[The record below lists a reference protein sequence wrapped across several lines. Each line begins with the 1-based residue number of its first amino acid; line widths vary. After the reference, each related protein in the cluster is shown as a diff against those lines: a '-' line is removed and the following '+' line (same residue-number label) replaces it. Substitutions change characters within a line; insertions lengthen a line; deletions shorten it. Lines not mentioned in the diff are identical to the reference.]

1 MDHSAKGDAAINF
14 SVSIVVNTTHDAV
27 AEALMNPKNI
37 PCWQTDL
44 ESFEVIGR
52 KPGELGSR
60 GRLHYSQKGKKYVL
74 EDRMVSCEPGR
85 SCVSQVTGDA
95 LEARVETILA
105 SYGDKTEMTI
115 NRSGGARYCC

>member
-1 MDHSAKGDAAINF
+1 MNF
-14 SVSIVVNTTHDAV
+14 SVSIVVNTTRDIV
-27 AEALMNPKNI
+27 AEALVNPKNF

-44 ESFEVIGR
+44 ESFEMIER

-85 SCVSQVTGDA
+85 SCVSQVTGDT

-115 NRSGGARYCC
+115 N